1 MGKVDKMFKEK
12 VLKYNE
18 KNKLFN
24 KGDRIIV
31 GVSGG
36 KDSVCLL
43 DVLDKCR
50 EEFDLSLLV
59 LHVNHGLRGE
69 EADRD
74 EAFVKALA
82 AERGLPFYSERV
94 DVRAVADEMKMSE
107 EEAGRNVR
115 YRIMQSVC
123 MERGYN
129 KIAVAH
135 HQDDVA
141 ETVLFQLFRGSGPR
155 GISGIFPKR
164 EYLIRP
170 ILFAQSSEIDDYIK
184 QNNLDFCTDSSNM
197 DETYSRNKV
206 RLRVFPYVEK
216 EINNK
221 AKIHV
226 AEAAHKISLQYAY
239 IDRQAK
245 KIYMRIVHADR
256 GEYYYN
262 CEEFDQL
269 DIVIKVEVIRLLL
282 KNFRESVKDINESHY
297 RMIIGLSGKEA
308 GKKVMLPGFICAEKQ
323 YGCVR
328 FKNQMQDGG
337 PLYCRKCVP
346 PFEEVIEIRRERML
360 VCMDVIPRENL
371 LKEIPQKDYTK
382 WFDYDKIK
390 NGMCF
395 RNPMAGDYFIMDAS
409 GNKKKLSRYYID
421 EKIPASERK
430 KEIVLADGNHVMWA
444 VPGRISNAYKVTE
457 ETKRVLVVVAALN

>member
-1 MGKVDKMFKEK
+1 MFRKK

-43 DVLDKCR
+43 DVLDQCR
-50 EEFDLSLLV
+50 EDFELSLLV
-59 LHVNHGLRGE
+59 LHVNHGIRGE

-82 AERGLPFYSERV
+82 EERGLPFYSERV
-94 DVRAVADEMKMSE
+94 DVRALAAEMKMSE
-107 EEAGRNVR
+107 EEAGRFVR

-123 MERGYN
+123 MEKGYN

-155 GISGIFPKR
+155 GISGILPKR

-170 ILFAQSSEIDDYIK
+170 ILFAQAGEIDDYIK
-184 QNNLDFCTDSSNM
+184 QNKLDYCVDATNM
-197 DETYSRNKV
+197 DERYSRNKV
-206 RLRVFPYVEK
+206 RLRVFPYVER

-226 AEAAHKISLQYAY
+226 AEAAQKISLQYAY
-239 IDRQAK
+239 IDKQAK
-245 KIYMRIVHADR
+245 KIYMEIVHSDR

-262 CEEFDQL
+262 CEEFDRL

-282 KNFRESVKDINESHY
+282 KNFRESVKDINETHY
-297 RMIIGLSGKEA
+297 RMIIDLSGREA
-308 GKKVMLPGFICAEKQ
+308 GKKIMLPGFICAEKQ

-328 FKNQMQDGG
+328 FKHDIPDGG
-337 PLYCRKCVP
+337 SLYCKKCVP
-346 PFEEVIEIRRERML
+346 PFEELIEIRRERML
-360 VCMDVIPRENL
+360 VCMDVVPRENL

-390 NGMCF
+390 NVMCF

-457 ETKRVLVVVAALN
+457 ETKQVLVVVAAMN